1 MPAVARSKGVDS
13 VLSPDGA
20 GRKCKF
26 PLETVTGTPTPE
38 KPGQERVTSMG
49 TLVVV
54 AGDLV
59 GIHSKSGCIP
69 DVSTLS
75 SFSSRVSAGGKL
87 IGRIGDMYGDNI
99 ITSGSPRVF
108 SS

>member
-1 MPAVARSKGVDS
+1 MPAVARSRGVDS

-38 KPGQERVTSMG
+38 FPGQERVTSMG
-49 TLVVV
+49 TPIVIQ
-54 AGDLV
+54 GDLV
-59 GIHSKSGCIP
+59 GVHNKSGCIP
-69 DVSTLS
+69 DLSTLS
-75 SFSSRVSAGGKL
+75 SFSSRVSATGKF

-108 SS
+108 SN